1 MTQFHFNFD
10 PNAFNQFKTPR
21 KPKMKP
27 GKAHLT
33 ALVITLALAILIDY
47 VTLPAWNLHSPSTVM
62 LVVFLL
68 VVFGIS
74 DFVLSGKW
82 ALIQK
87 CCVFGA
93 GFLFTAML
101 LLVFLGS
108 ELLNAEKYRD
118 QIEIKD
124 VSDFSSQFQ
133 AISTDRIPV
142 VDQQTAS
149 LLGDKQI
156 GKQAGLG
163 SQYQIDP
170 TYTLISSDQ
179 HLYRVSPLEYRDFIK
194 WFQNNGTGIPGF
206 IQVNV
211 NDPND
216 VDMVMLQ
223 EGIKY
228 SPSAWFNQNLFRHI
242 RFRYRTELLSDY
254 SFELDD
260 EGHPYWVVS
269 VVAPEIGYYGGLS
282 AQGVIIVDPI
292 TGEMNKYTM
301 DEIPAWVDR
310 VQPAELAWKQID
322 NWGYYVHGFFN
333 TLFGQKDMIQT
344 TDGYNF
350 VNIDGQT
357 YVFSGLTSVAADHSI
372 NGFALINLR
381 TKEASYIKVGGAD
394 EVSAMASA
402 EGQVQHLNYRA
413 TFPILLNIADEP
425 TYFISLK
432 DYEGLVKMYSFIDV
446 TDYSIV
452 GIGET
457 MQTAHDDY
465 LRKLK
470 TANKQISG
478 EVAEMKTVT
487 GTVAAIASA
496 VQEGTT
502 HYYLTLENDAH
513 LYVLSL
519 DVSAEL
525 TLTQPGQNVK
535 IEYLDTVSNTV
546 AGSGFDNLEMD
557 YE

>member
-1 MTQFHFNFD
+1 M
-10 PNAFNQFKTPR
+10 
-21 KPKMKP
+21 
-27 GKAHLT
+27 
-33 ALVITLALAILIDY
+33 
-47 VTLPAWNLHSPSTVM
+47 
-62 LVVFLL
+62 
-68 VVFGIS
+68 
-74 DFVLSGKW
+74 
-82 ALIQK
+82 
-87 CCVFGA
+87 
-93 GFLFTAML
+93 
-101 LLVFLGS
+101 
-108 ELLNAEKYRD
+108 
-118 QIEIKD
+118 
-124 VSDFSSQFQ
+124 
-133 AISTDRIPV
+133 
-142 VDQQTAS
+142 
-149 LLGDKQI
+149 
-156 GKQAGLG
+156 
-163 SQYQIDP
+163 
-170 TYTLISSDQ
+170 
-179 HLYRVSPLEYRDFIK
+179 
-194 WFQNNGTGIPGF
+194 
-206 IQVNV
+206 
-211 NDPND
+211 
-216 VDMVMLQ
+216 
-223 EGIKY
+223 
-228 SPSAWFNQNLFRHI
+228 
-242 RFRYRTELLSDY
+242 
-254 SFELDD
+254 
-260 EGHPYWVVS
+260 
-269 VVAPEIGYYGGLS
+269 
-282 AQGVIIVDPI
+282 
-292 TGEMNKYTM
+292 
-301 DEIPAWVDR
+301 DR

-432 DYEGLVKMYSFIDV
+432 DSEGLVKMYSFVDV

-478 EVAEMKTVT
+478 EVAEMRTVT

-535 IEYLDTVSNTV
+535 IEYLDTVGNTV